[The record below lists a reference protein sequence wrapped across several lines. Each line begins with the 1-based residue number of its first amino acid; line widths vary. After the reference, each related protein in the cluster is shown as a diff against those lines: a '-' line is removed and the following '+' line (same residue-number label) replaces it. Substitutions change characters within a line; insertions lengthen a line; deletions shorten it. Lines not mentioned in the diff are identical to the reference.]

1 MSKNLLCLCLVF
13 TQVQAADDLFRERFA
28 DPATR
33 PLALQELV
41 PGTRDA
47 YFFTALH
54 QQLVGQSAEFQKSLA
69 AWKAASDRKTDPVS
83 ANGLADLESRQWL
96 LEYQAHPKQSLAK
109 LIERLEL
116 KFDDARPDAAA
127 AAQSLPTRL
136 DPALISPAAFEAAAA
151 KVSPDVPYS
160 QFRGLRLFRELDQL
174 NSFDDDKTRWFLQHL
189 ERSDHPGVVP
199 LIARSLTLKPPVAF
213 GKLAIHRDLTSE
225 QLAAL
230 LKLAPALLNND
241 EFTTSYLAKLRPGV
255 ETDFARSP
263 ETHAA
268 HLLRCRDFVLT
279 LPPSQNS
286 LKAHVLFHHLRL
298 QAELGNYPKADFLA
312 FLALPRNSHPLLIVP
327 KSPATDCL
335 NIGMNFEPATGCP
348 PIRQDA
354 PLIQEILNHFLSLSD
369 SAKEFAPFIHE
380 KILTE
385 MHARA
390 RLLAGAAPARWAA
403 SLDPAAF
410 KDLQQETRITFAPG
424 APVQLAA
431 ADAVSLTLDLKNTP
445 DLLVRI
451 YEIDQPS
458 HLARHDK
465 EPDVEIDLDG
475 LVPHHQRHLTYPQA
489 PILLHRETLEF
500 PELSGAGVWLVD
512 FVSGRVSVRALIR
525 KGQIVPYLE
534 ATATGQTIRVFDET
548 AHPLAAATFNIGSE
562 SYSADANGRIIIPN
576 APNKHDAE
584 GLLRAGKLATAVT
597 LEPREDQPELE
608 AAFHLER
615 EQLLADQPTEVQLR
629 LRLTNNGHELP
640 LERLEN
646 PAFVLTAKL
655 LGGITTERVI
665 AENLKLAPTLSIPF
679 QVPADLRSLTL
690 TLRGTFTPATGGES
704 LKLVANANYQ
714 INADLEKSTI
724 ATAFFS
730 STTAGYRLE
739 LRGRNGEPLPSR
751 AITLKCRANC
761 YEPTLV
767 LHARTDAQ
775 GRIDLGKLDTIDGL
789 TASGTGIAETS
800 LDCDF
805 RSLMCASP
813 IQIAAD
819 TDVRLP
825 LEAAAP
831 ALDRLHFSLLEV
843 LGKESVRDHFD
854 KLSIADGHLLIRHLP
869 AGDFILTRRTDSRI
883 KTIDVTLHVSA
894 GVERDGLLISATRI
908 MPRLTPVNP
917 SIAKATAENGRL
929 ALQIRDAGPHT
940 RVTVVGKRYVF
951 EGWQEGVAAYP
962 FEPAQ
967 SASLTPGFE
976 GCGYLSERRLSD
988 EMRYILERRAA
999 KTFPGSLLPRPGLL
1013 LNRWTEDTV
1022 KQNKESGRDGGSGMG
1037 SGHGSGKLFGLTP
1050 PSKRDAGKSSLP
1062 YICDFLKFP
1071 AVVRFDLTPQP
1082 DGSLSL
1088 LLADF
1093 SACQSVDI
1101 TVADEIGSDRLT
1113 LPLPATDT
1121 PLRERRIAR
1130 PLDPAV
1136 HFLATRN
1143 VAVLATGQQA
1153 GVENLLD
1160 ADWRAF
1166 TTLGEAHQLLHGFT
1180 NSDVLREFSFL
1191 TEWPDLTEARKL
1203 DLLAKHACHELHLFL
1218 ARKDKPFFDKHVKPL
1233 LAAKLEPQ
1241 FIDDLLL
1248 GRDLAPYL
1256 RPYAWQRLNAAEKAL
1271 LAQAVPAA
1279 HATIANELKLRWQSV
1294 APSPETETVLF
1305 TQTLGG
1311 RDLSSKD
1318 GDDALRRCLYTA
1330 EGYYNLGKYN
1340 EAKLEYEKA
1349 LRIDIYNPDARRG
1362 LEAIASAKSSYY
1374 RAAYDETRSE
1384 LMSKV
1389 NKAWELS
1396 ESTADPQAAAASD
1409 EGGLGGGAVVSSGV
1423 PYINEKLRRI
1433 IIPNIAF
1440 DDVTV
1445 EEAIDF
1451 LRQRASELDTLE
1463 VDDSRKGINILLR
1476 RPQGIES
1483 RPEALR
1489 IKSLRLT
1496 NIPIGQA
1503 LKYICDAVSLRYK
1516 VDDYA
1521 VTLVPRTET
1530 GCEMFARGFRV
1541 PSDFQDK
1548 LRTMLDRQRGANSE
1562 KAGLKERGP
1571 VIEILKMAGI
1581 NFGEGSSA
1589 TLGAGGLLVTN
1600 SAAEMD
1606 KIESLVEEISG
1617 SGEDSSDSV
1626 DSIPQMNHPSADPF
1640 CAPDPAESAGADPFA
1655 GASNGGGILLDK
1667 PAARQQFQDR
1677 SRLYR
1682 EANYYRHSGKSDESL
1697 IAFNRF
1703 WLDLAA
1709 WDGKGAFL
1717 SPNFNA
1723 CGRNANEALMCLAVL
1738 DLPFKAERPDVTV
1751 DGSTLRVKARAPM
1764 LLFYKDTRRSDKVAA
1779 ESPLLVR
1786 QSFCPLDE
1794 PYRSVDGR
1802 KVENFITGDFQPGV
1816 PYSASL
1822 IVTNP
1827 TGLERQLDVLAQIPA
1842 GTIPLAG
1849 KPATLAVTKKVAPFG
1864 VLTLTLSFYFPAA
1877 GEFPVYPL
1885 HVTQDGVVVA
1895 HSGQRPLRVTDQP
1908 APEDRASWAVLAR
1921 DGSNED
1927 VLKRLQTENL
1937 NDTDL
1942 DEILWRLKDRAF
1954 FLKVTQVLRDRLCF
1968 SVGVWAYGFHH
1979 DDPETIRTYL
1989 ENSLRI
1995 RNLGAWLDS
2004 PLLSIRPR
2012 VHGNWQ
2018 TLEFDPLINPRAH
2031 RFGEDPRLTHPA
2043 ASQHYQEFLD
2053 QLAWKPALDSADQL
2067 DLTVFLLLQDRI
2079 EEALERFAKID
2090 PAKLPSR
2097 LHYDYLQAVV
2107 LFHQEK
2113 PADARAIAANHLP
2126 ALPAG
2131 LWHDRFQTVIDQA
2144 DEITALAKADHSKRP
2159 ALPASVAPM
2168 LDLTLVADGKL
2179 VIKHRGLDKATLR
2192 LFSVDLEVLFSK
2204 DPFLKGDGNSDGQP
2218 SILPNEQR
2226 EIVLAKDP
2234 SEMSIELPPTFRK
2247 GNVLIAAQAG
2257 NTKLLKVLDSKD
2269 LDLRQDPVERTVQV
2283 LDSAT
2288 FKPLPKTYIKVYA
2301 ETKDGRIAFHKDGY
2315 TDLRGKFD
2323 YLSHTGVD
2331 PSTIKRVALL
2341 VAHPERGSRTVI
2353 FER

>member
-13 TQVQAADDLFRERFA
+13 SHLQAAEDLFRERFA

-54 QQLVGQSAEFQKSLA
+54 QQLAGQPAEFQKSLA
-69 AWKAASDRKTDPVS
+69 AWKAASERKTDPIS
-83 ANGLADLESRQWL
+83 KTGLADLESRQWL
-96 LEYQAHPKQSLAK
+96 LDYQAHPKQSLAK

-116 KFDDARPDAAA
+116 TFDDARPDAAA
-127 AAQSLPTRL
+127 AP
-136 DPALISPAAFEAAAA
+136 
-151 KVSPDVPYS
+151 
-160 QFRGLRLFRELDQL
+160 
-174 NSFDDDKTRWFLQHL
+174 
-189 ERSDHPGVVP
+189 
-199 LIARSLTLKPPVAF
+199 F
-213 GKLAIHRDLTSE
+213 GKLALHRDLTSE
-225 QLAAL
+225 QLTAL

-241 EFTTSYLAKLRPGV
+241 AFTSAYLAKLRPGV
-255 ETDFARSP
+255 ETNFERDLAA
-263 ETHAA
+263 HAA
-268 HLLRCRDFVLT
+268 HLRRCRDFVLT

-298 QAELGNYPKADFLA
+298 QAELGHFPKDDFLA
-312 FLALPRNSHPLLIVP
+312 FLALPRSSHPLLMVP
-327 KSPATDCL
+327 KSPAPHDCL
-335 NIGMNFEPATGCP
+335 NLGMTFEAATGCP

-354 PLIQEILNHFLSLSD
+354 PLIEAFLYHFLSLTD
-369 SAKEFAPFIHE
+369 SAKDFAPFLKEHDLSEI
-380 KILTE
+380 
-385 MHARA
+385 HARA
-390 RLLAGAAPARWAA
+390 RLLAGAEPTRWAA
-403 SLDPAAF
+403 ALDPAAF
-410 KDLQQETRITFAPG
+410 KELQQETRVTFAPG

-465 EPDVEIDLDG
+465 EPDADIDLDG

-512 FVSGRVSVRALIR
+512 FISGRVSVRALIR
-525 KGQIVPYLE
+525 KGQLIPYLE

-548 AHPLAAATFNIGSE
+548 AHPPAAATFKIGSE
-562 SYSADANGRIIIPN
+562 SYSADASGRIIIPN
-576 APNKHDAE
+576 APNKHDTD

-597 LEPREDQPELE
+597 LGPRVDQPELE
-608 AAFHLER
+608 AAFHLDR

-646 PAFVLTAKL
+646 PAFVVTAKL

-665 AENLKLAPTLSIPF
+665 AEDLKLAPTLSIPF

-690 TLRGTFTPATGGES
+690 TLRGTFTPATGGEPR
-704 LKLVANANYQ
+704 KLSANATYQ

-730 STTAGYRLE
+730 STASGYRLE

-751 AITLKCRANC
+751 AITLKCDRSDI
-761 YEPTLV
+761 EPHITV
-767 LHARTDAQ
+767 HARTDAQ
-775 GRIDLGKLDTIDGL
+775 GRIDLGKLDTIDKL
-789 TASGTGIAETS
+789 TASGTGIAETEMDCNSRWLASAS
-800 LDCDF
+800 L
-805 RSLMCASP
+805 
-813 IQIAAD
+813 IQIAAT

-825 LEAAAP
+825 LESPAP

-843 LGKESVRDHFD
+843 IDSQPVRDHFD
-854 KLSIADGHLLIRHLP
+854 KLALADGHLLIRHLP
-869 AGDFILTRRTDSRI
+869 PGDFLLTRRYGSCG
-883 KTIDVTLHVSA
+883 KTANVNLHVSA
-894 GVERDGLLISATRI
+894 GVEQDGLLISATRI
-908 MPRLTPVNP
+908 MPRVMPVNP
-917 SIAKATAENGRL
+917 SIAKAAAENGRL
-929 ALQIRDAGPHT
+929 TLQLRDAGPHT
-940 RVTVVGKRYVF
+940 RVTLVGKRYSF
-951 EGWQEGVAAYP
+951 HGWDEGEAAYP

-976 GCGYLSERRLSD
+976 GCGYLTERRLSD

-1022 KQNKESGRDGGSGMG
+1022 NQSAETGREGGTGMG
-1037 SGHGSGKLFGLTP
+1037 SGHGSGKSFGLIPTN
-1050 PSKRDAGKSSLP
+1050 KRDSGSSSLP
-1062 YICDFLKFP
+1062 DVCDFLKSP

-1088 LLADF
+1088 PLADF
-1093 SACQSVDI
+1093 AACQSLEI
-1101 TVADEIGSDRLT
+1101 IAADEFASDRLI
-1113 LPLPATDT
+1113 LPLPASDT

-1143 VAVLATGQQA
+1143 AAVLATGQQA
-1153 GVENLLD
+1153 AIENLLD

-1180 NSDVLREFSFL
+1180 HSDVLREFSFL
-1191 TEWPDLTEARKL
+1191 TEWPDLSEARKL

-1218 ARKDKPFFDKHVKPL
+1218 ARKDKPFFDQHVKPL

-1248 GRDLAPYL
+1248 GRELTPYL
-1256 RPYAWQRLNAAEKAL
+1256 RPFAWQRLNAAEKAL
-1271 LAQAVPAA
+1271 LAQALPAA
-1279 HATIANELKLRWQSV
+1279 HATIAHELKLRWQSA
-1294 APSPETETVLF
+1294 APSPETETALF

-1311 RDLSSKD
+1311 RDLAGKG
-1318 GDDALRRCLYTA
+1318 GDDAVRRSLYKA
-1330 EGYYNLGKYN
+1330 EGYYNLGKYA
-1340 EAKLEYEKA
+1340 EAKTEYENV
-1349 LRIDIYNPDARRG
+1349 LRFDIQNAAARRG
-1362 LEAIASAKSSYY
+1362 LETIASAKSSYY
-1374 RAAYDETRSE
+1374 HAAYDQTRAELLSE
-1384 LMSKV
+1384 V
-1389 NKAWELS
+1389 DKAWDLATP
-1396 ESTADPQAAAASD
+1396 TAGSRDEAPGEAS
-1409 EGGLGGGAVVSSGV
+1409 VSSGIS
-1423 PYINEKLRRI
+1423 YINEKLRRV

-1445 EEAIDF
+1445 EEAVDF
-1451 LRQRASELDTLE
+1451 LRLRASELDTLE
-1463 VDDSRKGINILLR
+1463 SDPTRKGLNIVLR
-1476 RPQGIES
+1476 QPQDAPSALG
-1483 RPEALR
+1483 ALR
-1489 IKSLRLT
+1489 IKSLRLS

-1503 LKYICDAVSLRYK
+1503 LKYICDATNLRYK

-1530 GCEMFARGFRV
+1530 GNEMFARNFVVPADFR
-1541 PSDFQDK
+1541 
-1548 LRTMLDRQRGANSE
+1548 DRLQEALGEAMND
-1562 KAGLKERGP
+1562 RGP
-1571 VIEILKMAGI
+1571 VIDALKRAGI
-1581 NFGEGSSA
+1581 IFGEGSSA
-1589 TLGAGGLLVTN
+1589 MLSPGGLLVNNT
-1600 SAAEMD
+1600 AAEME
-1606 KIESLVEEISG
+1606 KIERFIQMASPRGLDDSAGAAEA
-1617 SGEDSSDSV
+1617 GEALPPLDA
-1626 DSIPQMNHPSADPF
+1626 PAADPF
-1640 CAPDPAESAGADPFA
+1640 SAPEPAAASADPFA
-1655 GASNGGGILLDK
+1655 GGGAESAAIRVHK
-1667 PAARQQFQDR
+1667 PAARPLFQDR

-1682 EANYYRHSGKSDESL
+1682 EANYYRHSGKTDEAL
-1697 IAFNRF
+1697 ISFNRF
-1703 WLDLAA
+1703 WLDLAT
-1709 WDGKGAFL
+1709 WDGQGPFL
-1717 SPNFNA
+1717 SPHFNA
-1723 CGRNANEALMCLAVL
+1723 CGRSANEALMCLAVL
-1738 DLPFKAERPDVTV
+1738 DLPFKAQRPEVSV

-1794 PYRSVDGR
+1794 PYRNVDGH
-1802 KVENFITGDFQPGV
+1802 KVENFISGDFQPGV

-1842 GTIPLAG
+1842 GAIPLAG

-1885 HVTQDGVVVA
+1885 HVTQDGVLVA

-1908 APEDRASWAVLAR
+1908 APEDRASWEVLAR

-1942 DEILWRLKDRAF
+1942 EEILWRLKDRGF
-1954 FLKVTQVLRDRLCF
+1954 FLKVTQVLGQRLCF
-1968 SVGVWAYGFHH
+1968 SNAVWAYGFFH
-1979 DDPETIRTYL
+1979 DDPNAIRSYL
-1989 ENSLRI
+1989 ENSRSI
-1995 RNLGAWLDS
+1995 RDLGAWLDS

-2012 VHGNWQ
+2012 VHGDWE

-2031 RFGEDPRLTHPA
+2031 RFGEDPRLTHPTA
-2043 ASQHYQEFLD
+2043 RRHYQAFLD
-2053 QLAWKPALDSADQL
+2053 QLAWKPALDATDQL

-2090 PAKLPSR
+2090 PEKLPAR
-2097 LHYDYLQAVV
+2097 LHYDYLHAVV

-2113 PADARAIAANHLP
+2113 PADARAIAASHLP
-2126 ALPAG
+2126 ALPPG
-2131 LWHDRFQTVIDQA
+2131 LWHERFQTVIDQA
-2144 DEITALAKADHSKRP
+2144 DEITALATADHAKR
-2159 ALPASVAPM
+2159 AATPASVVPA

-2204 DPFLKGDGNSDGQP
+2204 DPFLKGDGNSAGQP

-2226 EIVLAKDP
+2226 EIALAKDR
-2234 SEMSIELPPTFRK
+2234 SETSLELPPAFRK
-2247 GNVLIAAQAG
+2247 GNVLIAAQSG

-2269 LDLRQDPVERTVQV
+2269 LELRQDPLERTVQV

-2288 FKPLPKTYIKVYA
+2288 LKPLSKAYVKVYA
-2301 ETKDGRIAFHKDGY
+2301 ETRDGRIAFHKDGY

-2331 PSTIKRVALL
+2331 PTTIKRLALL
-2341 VAHPERGSRTVI
+2341 IAHPEKGSRTVI
-2353 FER
+2353 YQK